1 MSRRRCAGPG
11 CRRTV
16 PDDRVF
22 CGEHNRQLV
31 GDTGQASHQQPSH
44 EPLGDD
50 GHQPAPPPSP
60 DPAPATP
67 ATGTAGGHVS
77 DDGTSTREPV
87 DKPGGGAGGAGLP
100 PGGVAWSGSRTRRL
114 RLGELAEQLNQVAA
128 QGACAGLDLAWFFP
142 ERGEPT
148 GPAKDVCRGCTVR
161 EACLEYA
168 LAAGEKFGI
177 WGGMS
182 ERERRRLRRQ
192 RRQPGPGKG
201 RKEVAA

>member
-1 MSRRRCAGPG
+1 MSRRRCAAPDCGR
-11 CRRTV
+11 CV

-22 CGEHNRQLV
+22 CNEHNRQLV
-31 GDTGQASHQQPSH
+31 GGTGHAAHQQPSH
-44 EPLGDD
+44 EPLGGT
-50 GHQPAPPPSP
+50 GHQPVQPRGPDPAPPPAAS
-60 DPAPATP
+60 
-67 ATGTAGGHVS
+67 GGDGS
-77 DDGTSTREPV
+77 DDGTSTSGPV
-87 DKPGGGAGGAGLP
+87 DKPGGGAGGAGRS
-100 PGGVAWSGSRTRRL
+100 PGEVAWSGSRKRRR
-114 RLGELAEQLNQVAA
+114 RLGELASQLNQIAA
-128 QGACAGLDLAWFFP
+128 LGACAGLDLAWFFP

-148 GPAKDVCRGCTVR
+148 GPAKAVCRGCPVR

-168 LAAGEKFGI
+168 LAAGETFGI